1 MALHL
6 QNILAKQKSSKSIES
21 IQSVQEVSE
30 VMRVKT
36 RLGKEV
42 DKFVDIELET
52 IRKQHHLW
60 QELIDKIKSNEMD

>member
-1 MALHL
+1 
-6 QNILAKQKSSKSIES
+6 
-21 IQSVQEVSE
+21 
-30 VMRVKT
+30 MRVKT